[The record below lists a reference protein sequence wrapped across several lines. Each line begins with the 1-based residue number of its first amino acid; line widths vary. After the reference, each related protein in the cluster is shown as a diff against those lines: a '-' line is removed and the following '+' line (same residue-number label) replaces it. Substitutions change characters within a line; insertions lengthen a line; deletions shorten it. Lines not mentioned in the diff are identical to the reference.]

1 MINDFSGKLAYE
13 KLEDTKGIFR
23 MRKLKKDI
31 TYTMGLRKGTKG
43 QINRKSLRQ
52 SIMANADKL
61 ATLGSKD
68 TGQRKRKQKNTTQK
82 TTKMSNT
89 NTFVNR
95 R

>member
-1 MINDFSGKLAYE
+1 
-13 KLEDTKGIFR
+13 
-23 MRKLKKDI
+23 MRKIKKDI

-52 SIMANADKL
+52 TIMANADKL